1 MGVVVEDRERKG
13 VAADKLGRFC
23 CWREGLLSV
32 WLFFRDRVPDNR
44 FAEAAL
50 RGRRVGEESL
60 EAKGEGPME
69 LLAEDCFEFWLPVVA
84 LEDVAEGSG
93 VLERRLSVMLWAAR
107 PATEGPSKTA
117 DDLSMMTMA
126 YGSGVNAERAYHR
139 DGP

>member
-1 MGVVVEDRERKG
+1 VGVAVEDRERNG
-13 VAADKLGRFC
+13 VAADGLGRF
-23 CWREGLLSV
+23 WREGLLSV
-32 WLFFRDRVPDNR
+32 WLFFRDRVPVNR

-60 EAKGEGPME
+60 EAKGDGPME
-69 LLAEDCFEFWLPVVA
+69 LLAEDCFDA

-107 PATEGPSKTA
+107 PTTEGPSETA

-126 YGSGVNAERAYHR
+126 CGSGGVNAERAYHR

>member
-1 MGVVVEDRERKG
+1 
-13 VAADKLGRFC
+13 
-23 CWREGLLSV
+23 
-32 WLFFRDRVPDNR
+32 
-44 FAEAAL
+44 
-50 RGRRVGEESL
+50 VGEESL

-84 LEDVAEGSG
+84 EGSG

-107 PATEGPSKTA
+107 PTTEGPSGTA

-126 YGSGVNAERAYHR
+126 CGSGGVNAERAYHR